1 MTYVFDPGYRALM
14 AAVVLRMVADYNGE
28 CESGRP
34 DPTDRLEAIEWLWDD
49 SPESHNYI
57 FGFHSIAKMLGIN
70 IRNIRSQL
78 MTGKFNKEKNRC
90 RKIGR

>member
-1 MTYVFDPGYRALM
+1 MTYVLDPGYRGLM

-28 CESGRP
+28 CESGQP
-34 DPTDRLEAIEWLWDD
+34 DPTYREEAEEWLFDD
-49 SPESHNYI
+49 SPESDNDV